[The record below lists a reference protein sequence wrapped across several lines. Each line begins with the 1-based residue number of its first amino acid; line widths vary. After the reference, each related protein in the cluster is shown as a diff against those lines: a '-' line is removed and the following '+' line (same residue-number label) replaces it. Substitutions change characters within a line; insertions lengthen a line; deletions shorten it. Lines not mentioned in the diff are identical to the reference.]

1 VNAALLL
8 VVGLTLPEAA
18 EIRERTDSLYAE
30 ASSLCEDAQL
40 VLDAEEHALYCP
52 VVTHASRCPA
62 LAEACDR
69 GPRSTGR
76 GAGGSRSVARN
87 AEEEGDGEGESS
99 TERDEEADS
108 PNGSG
113 ADVRRAL
120 REQRRRR
127 DEAARDEAGM
137 GETERDETTTKKEDD
152 EKLELPLWL
161 RQLASLAFYAAIAAM
176 LLVVARLLLRHF
188 ASTGDDDALP
198 PDDEPPSTEA
208 TSDATSRI
216 VETDVARLLARARA
230 RNAAGDHRGAIED
243 VYAALLRKLEGAG
256 LVELHPS
263 KTNGDYLRRLV
274 PHPALRA
281 ELASV
286 VREVERVQFGD
297 EPVGAERSSRFFEL
311 TRPLFERVLAL
322 VLLLLGSGMLE
333 GCDTPERANAQ
344 HRTMHASGYEAL
356 LELLDDAGVDAEQ
369 RTSPLTGLGDSGTL
383 VLLPDAELDETARLE
398 LESFAQRGGNVV
410 FVGRPQRARAGI
422 GTRQPASA
430 SMHLELRGA
439 VRSRIGAHTPI
450 VAPRRA
456 LTAEPGASDVL
467 RRDGLPYAIELER
480 GDVGGR
486 IALFADEALFSN
498 LGLAIGDNAT
508 FTVRYL
514 ASLGEG
520 PVELV
525 DGMTGVGATSPIEAV
540 RRAELLPV
548 LLQLFLVFGL
558 YAAWRGTSFGKP
570 RGLST
575 SARRAYV
582 EHAVALGALYRRARA
597 APHAAGLVSSYALD
611 RLRERVASPE
621 RRGIVDLAGRV
632 AARSGRPLAEVVD
645 VLERAHRARAQLAEA
660 ARASHLARDR
670 PSPNPGRP
678 TTGDEREA
686 ERLLRELDAFL
697 ELDALR
703 EPPGGVTTGALPS
716 PPTSAARTPRVT
728 EDPR

>member
-311 TRPLFERVLAL
+311 TRPLFERALAL

-383 VLLPDAELDETARLE
+383 VLLPDAELDETARDCE
-398 LESFAQRGGNVV
+398 LESFAERGGKVV
-410 FVGRPQRARAGI
+410 FVGADHSALAR
-422 GTRQPASA
+422 TSA
-430 SMHLELRGA
+430 FGA
-439 VRSRIGAHTPI
+439 ACFDLD
-450 VAPRRA
+450 APRA
-456 LTAEPGASDVL
+456 C
-467 RRDGLPYAIELER
+467 
-480 GDVGGR
+480 
-486 IALFADEALFSN
+486 
-498 LGLAIGDNAT
+498 
-508 FTVRYL
+508 
-514 ASLGEG
+514 
-520 PVELV
+520 
-525 DGMTGVGATSPIEAV
+525 AV
-540 RRAELLPV
+540 RRAH
-548 LLQLFLVFGL
+548 G
-558 YAAWRGTSFGKP
+558 
-570 RGLST
+570 
-575 SARRAYV
+575 SARTRPSSRPAESARHRA
-582 EHAVALGALYRRARA
+582 RCDRRA
-597 APHAAGLVSSYALD
+597 APRWAPLRASSSRAGMSV
-611 RLRERVASPE
+611 EVASRSSPTRPCSATSAWPSATTPRSPSGTS
-621 RRGIVDLAGRV
+621 RR
-632 AARSGRPLAEVVD
+632 S
-645 VLERAHRARAQLAEA
+645 ARAPWSSSTA
-660 ARASHLARDR
+660 
-670 PSPNPGRP
+670 
-678 TTGDEREA
+678 
-686 ERLLRELDAFL
+686 
-697 ELDALR
+697 
-703 EPPGGVTTGALPS
+703 
-716 PPTSAARTPRVT
+716 
-728 EDPR
+728 